1 MRKLALVTAVVMAA
15 GIKAAAAHT
24 FGAWGA
30 GPTAGFLHPLSG
42 LDHMLAMIAV
52 GLWATQLGGRAQW
65 ALPGAF
71 VLAMVAGAAVALA
84 GITLPGVENGIL
96 VSVLVLGL
104 AISWGAHLPLWAP
117 MVVVAVFAVFHGHA
131 HGLELPE
138 AARPLGYAAGFVVA
152 TAFLHVAG
160 IGLAR
165 ALRRVWG
172 GVAVRSAGAA
182 VLLGGLALVAG

>member
-15 GIKAAAAHT
+15 GIKVAAAHT

-30 GPTAGFLHPLSG
+30 GPAEGFLHPLSG
-42 LDHMLAMIAV
+42 LDHTLAMLAV
-52 GLWATQLGGRAQW
+52 GMWATQLGGRAHW

-71 VLAMVAGAAVALA
+71 VLAMVAGAVIALA

-104 AISWGAHLPLWAP
+104 AISWGARLPLWAP
-117 MVVVAVFAVFHGHA
+117 IGVVAVFAVFHGHA

-138 AARPLGYAAGFVVA
+138 ATSPAGYAAGFVAA
-152 TAFLHVAG
+152 TALLHGVG
-160 IGLAR
+160 IGLALG
-165 ALRRVWG
+165 LRRFWG
-172 GVAVRSAGAA
+172 TMAVRSAGAA

>member
-1 MRKLALVTAVVMAA
+1 MRKLALTTAVVMAA
-15 GIKAAAAHT
+15 GIKIAAAHT
-24 FGAWGA
+24 VGAWGA
-30 GPTAGFLHPLSG
+30 GPAAGFLHPLSG

-52 GLWATQLGGRAQW
+52 GLWATQLSGRAQW

-104 AISWGAHLPLWAP
+104 AISWGARLPLWAP
-117 MVVVAVFAVFHGHA
+117 MSVVAIFAVFHGHA
-131 HGLELPE
+131 HGLELPG
-138 AARPLGYAAGFVVA
+138 AASPVGYASGFVAA
-152 TAFLHVAG
+152 TAFLHVVG

-165 ALRRVWG
+165 GLRRFWG
-172 GVAVRSAGAA
+172 AGAVRSAGAA